1 MHLLKAPPA
10 GDAWAV
16 GILRAAA
23 AAEIRPEVRVTY
35 LRRAVAEPAPAGMR
49 VQVLVELGQAESLA
63 RDPRALEHLNEALRQ
78 SADPTSR
85 ALAAGQLAYC
95 LLDHDQADEA
105 EPVLRAAIAG
115 LSRPE
120 PAPGTSERESFVAL
134 QVCLLEVDFRSSGLT
149 VERLSEAVAM
159 AGKGCSPAELDL
171 LGFAA
176 YAGPAAGAT
185 AAEVIAL
192 ADRALHRADL
202 ATVNGFR
209 LVQCPVWALEFAD
222 RLDEADRWLLRLQDA
237 AQRADWPARFAHA
250 AGARAQVSCRRGAL
264 ADAEQDARAALE
276 LDEVHGL
283 GYGVSISPAPLAI
296 ALTEQGRLAEA
307 DTVLAGARKT
317 ESAKCDLSVLLLSR
331 GWLRIAQ
338 GRATQAAHDFGAAGR
353 LAREAGHDFPG
364 FWPWRVGAATAHLA
378 LGRKEEAAGLA
389 REELG
394 RAERF
399 GAPGPVGVALR
410 TLGLAEG
417 GAKGLGLLAA
427 ASQTLQRSPS
437 LLERARADLEFGAAL
452 RRSGQR
458 VGAVAPLR
466 RALDLADR
474 CGAIPLAER
483 AREEIRTAGGR
494 PRRTRVAGVEALTAG
509 ELRVAHRAADGST
522 NREIAQELFVTTKT
536 VEKHLASAYRKLGIE
551 ARGQLTEALGEPA

>member
-1 MHLLKAPPA
+1 MVS
-10 GDAWAV
+10 DW
-16 GILRAAA
+16 
-23 AAEIRPEVRVTY
+23 
-35 LRRAVAEPAPAGMR
+35 
-49 VQVLVELGQAESLA
+49 SNA
-63 RDPRALEHLNEALRQ
+63 RSGR
-78 SADPTSR
+78 SSSPTSSTK
-85 ALAAGQLAYC
+85 
-95 LLDHDQADEA
+95 
-105 EPVLRAAIAG
+105 PIAG
-115 LSRPE
+115 CCASR
-120 PAPGTSERESFVAL
+120 TR
-134 QVCLLEVDFRSSGLT
+134 RS
-149 VERLSEAVAM
+149 
-159 AGKGCSPAELDL
+159 
-171 LGFAA
+171 
-176 YAGPAAGAT
+176 
-185 AAEVIAL
+185 
-192 ADRALHRADL
+192 
-202 ATVNGFR
+202 
-209 LVQCPVWALEFAD
+209 
-222 RLDEADRWLLRLQDA
+222 
-237 AQRADWPARFAHA
+237 ADWPARFAHV

-307 DTVLAGARKT
+307 DTALAGARET
-317 ESAKCDLSVLLLSR
+317 ESAKCDLSVLLVSR
-331 GWLRIAQ
+331 GRLRLAQ

-378 LGRKEEAAGLA
+378 LGRKEEAAGLP

-417 GAKGLGLLAA
+417 GAKGLDLLAA
-427 ASQTLQRSPS
+427 ASATLQRSPS

-452 RRSGQR
+452 RRSGR
-458 VGAVAPLR
+458 RASAVAPLH

-483 AREEIRTAGGR
+483 AREEIRTVGGR

-551 ARGQLTEALGEPA
+551 ARGQLAEALGEPA